1 MKHPNLKMI
10 LSVCYFLGMLSM
22 SCYVVLDV
30 IDQDG
35 DTTKV
40 PIEITIDST
49 YNDTA
54 LTGGVYDSGDN
65 L

>member
-1 MKHPNLKMI
+1 MKLINLK
-10 LSVCYFLGMLSM
+10 LGLAVLYFLGMPFLG
-22 SCYVVLDV
+22 CYIVLDV

-49 YNDTA
+49 YNDTT

>member
-1 MKHPNLKMI
+1 MKYMGLKAA
-10 LSVCYFLGMLSM
+10 LAVCYFLGMFTM

-49 YNDTA
+49 YSD
-54 LTGGVYDSGDN
+54 TGGVGYVQNDGY
-65 L
+65 